1 MKKII
6 KTTCLFF
13 IVLQLLFISSC
24 VLENNSGNNN
34 KIFGD
39 KFYQTDLKNFT
50 IEVATTS
57 VIGTY
62 ESKSSVK
69 VLFFV
74 ENDIEQFR
82 FIYSNYVNG
91 ELSEMFTREGFK
103 DEDGTVHLEEES
115 SLSSYKKLCSKYLLG
130 IDELFLILYNKGDSG
145 FEYNEEDGMYYLLDT
160 NIEVENDNGAF
171 DDIKTLKV
179 LFTDNQ
185 FEKMIVEG
193 DIHTVEITLSDVNNT
208 SINEGTSSILG

>member
-6 KTTCLFF
+6 KIACLFF
-13 IVLQLLFISSC
+13 IALQLLFISSC

-50 IEVATTS
+50 IEVAATS

-69 VLFFV
+69 ILFFV

-91 ELSEMFTREGFK
+91 ELDETFTREGFK
-103 DEDGTVHLEEES
+103 DEEGTVHLEEES

-179 LFTDNQ
+179 LFNNNQ

>member
-6 KTTCLFF
+6 KTACLFF
-13 IVLQLLFISSC
+13 IALQLLFISSC

-50 IEVATTS
+50 IEVAATS

-69 VLFFV
+69 ILFFV
-74 ENDIEQFR
+74 ENDIEQFSL
-82 FIYSNYVNG
+82 IYSNYVNG
-91 ELSEMFTREGFK
+91 ELNEMFTREGFK

-130 IDELFLILYNKGDSG
+130 IDELFLILHNKGDSG

-193 DIHTVEITLSDVNNT
+193 DIHTIEITLSDVNNT